1 LTIKTSNCGQPTKHR
16 DQITDS
22 QAASDC
28 RAVQVTIQPWFKDHC
43 FNGRII
49 LPAVEIMELLAGT
62 IQEIN
67 PDIIPLVM
75 SAARFAHFLE
85 IPPEASALTAQIAY
99 EIPNKSEITIRL
111 LSRIQFKKITRSR
124 EHAELTF
131 ARALT
136 VPTTSAINFLPQPA
150 SAAAIEAA
158 QIYQELVP
166 FGPAYRTLTGPLHL
180 SRQGAW
186 GCLQAKKLCPGQEP
200 QKKLG
205 SPLPLDGAM
214 HAACVLGQ
222 CLADFV
228 PFPVG
233 FNQRIIHQPTQ
244 AGQQY
249 RTTVR
254 LRAHTQGEL
263 VFDLVI
269 ADMSGTV
276 YETVTG
282 LQMRDISGG
291 ISKPPAWIK
300 KLLQNES

>member
-1 LTIKTSNCGQPTKHR
+1 MTINSNFGRHTKHR
-16 DQITDS
+16 DQITGS
-22 QAASDC
+22 QSASDG
-28 RAVQVTIQPWFKDHC
+28 RLVQVTIRPWFKDHC
-43 FNGRII
+43 FNGKTI
-49 LPAVEIMELLAGT
+49 LPAVEIMELLAGV
-62 IQEIN
+62 IAEIN
-67 PDIIPLVM
+67 PAINSQVLR
-75 SAARFAHFLE
+75 AARFAHFLE

-99 EIPNKSEITIRL
+99 ESQTGDEITIKL
-111 LSRIQFKKITRSR
+111 LSRIQYKKIARSR

-131 ARALT
+131 SRALPAST
-136 VPTTSAINFLPQPA
+136 NSAINFLPQPA
-150 SAAAIEAA
+150 STASIDAA

-186 GCLQAKKLCPGQEP
+186 GRLQANELCPGQEP
-200 QKKLG
+200 SKKLG
-205 SPLPLDGAM
+205 SPFPLDGAM

-244 AGQQY
+244 DGQQY
-249 RTTVR
+249 RTTVMP
-254 LRAHTQGEL
+254 RAHTKGEL

>member
-1 LTIKTSNCGQPTKHR
+1 MTINNSNYGRHTKHS

-28 RAVQVTIQPWFKDHC
+28 RLVQVTIQPWFKDHC

-49 LPAVEIMELLAGT
+49 LPAVEIMKLLAGT
-62 IQEIN
+62 IQEIK
-67 PDIIPLVM
+67 PDISPQVM
-75 SAARFAHFLE
+75 STARFAHFLE
-85 IPPEASALTAQIAY
+85 IPPAASALIAQISY
-99 EIPNKSEITIRL
+99 EIPNKSEITIKL
-111 LSRIQFKKITRSR
+111 LSRIQFKKITRIR

-131 ARALT
+131 SRAT
-136 VPTTSAINFLPQPA
+136 TASTTSASNFLPQPA
-150 SAAAIEAA
+150 STVSIEAA

-186 GCLQAKKLCPGQEP
+186 GSLQTNELCPGQES

-205 SPLPLDGAM
+205 SPFLLDGAM

-249 RTTVR
+249 RTTVM
-254 LRAHTQGEL
+254 LRAHTTGEL

-269 ADMSGTV
+269 ADMGGTV

-291 ISKPPAWIK
+291 LSKPPAWLK
-300 KLLQNES
+300 KLLQNEN